1 MRFAI
6 ARPLLALAIL
16 LAFGVATAAAQQG
29 NVPAAAPPPA
39 PPVLKLTAVG
49 FSDGGPIAKKYSC
62 QGTSASPQL
71 QWSNVPKGT
80 ASFVVV
86 MHGTDNHPAKG
97 MVDEM
102 FWVLWNV
109 PADVTQLPEGLAA
122 TPQLP
127 DGSMQAKGGREVI
140 GYRAP
145 CPPPGSGPHHYI
157 FELYAV
163 DQKLDLTPQANR
175 ADVMKAIDGH
185 IIGASAFVGVFQ
197 Q

>member
-1 MRFAI
+1 VRAI
-6 ARPLLALAIL
+6 GRLSWIVAIL
-16 LAFGVATAAAQQG
+16 MAFGASMAAGQQG
-29 NVPAAAPPPA
+29 KFPAAAPPPA

-49 FSDGGPIAKKYSC
+49 FSDGGPITKQYTC
-62 QGTSASPQL
+62 QGASASPQL

-97 MVDEM
+97 MADEM

-109 PADVTQLPEGLAA
+109 PGDAMGVPEGVPA
-122 TPQLP
+122 TAQLP

-163 DQKLDLTPQANR
+163 DQKIDLTPQAAR

-185 IIGASAFVGVFQ
+185 ILGASAYVGVFQ

>member
-1 MRFAI
+1 MAV
-6 ARPLLALAIL
+6 AIL
-16 LAFGVATAAAQQG
+16 VAFGVAAADAQEG
-29 NVPAAAPPPA
+29 ARSAVPPPA

-49 FSDGGPIAKKYSC
+49 FSDGGPIAKQYTC
-62 QGTSASPQL
+62 QGAAISPQL
-71 QWSNVPKGT
+71 HWTNVPKGT
-80 ASFVVV
+80 VSFVVV

-97 MVDEM
+97 MADEM

-109 PADVTQLPEGLAA
+109 PADARQLPEGVPASA
-122 TPQLP
+122 QLP
-127 DGSMQAKGGREVI
+127 DGSMQAKGGRNVI

-163 DQKLDLTPQANR
+163 DQKLDLTPEATR

-185 IIGASAFVGVFQ
+185 ILGASAFVGVFGQ
-197 Q
+197 

>member
-1 MRFAI
+1 MRI
-6 ARPLLALAIL
+6 TLIRPALLLIVSI
-16 LAFGVATAAAQQG
+16 GTAAAQQG
-29 NVPAAAPPPA
+29 NAPAATPRPAAPI
-39 PPVLKLTAVG
+39 LRLTAPG
-49 FSDGGPIAKKYSC
+49 FSDGGPIAKQNTC
-62 QGTSASPQL
+62 QGASLSPEL
-71 QWSNVPKGT
+71 HWSNAPKGV
-80 ASFVVV
+80 ASFVVI

-97 MVDEM
+97 MADEM

-109 PADVTQLPEGLAA
+109 PGDAMGVPEGVPA
-122 TPQLP
+122 TAQLP
-127 DGSMQAKGGREVI
+127 DGTMQAKGGREVI

-163 DQKLDLTPQANR
+163 DQKIDLTPQAAR

-185 IIGASAFVGVFQ
+185 ILGASAYVGVFQ

>member
-1 MRFAI
+1 M
-6 ARPLLALAIL
+6 LAL
-16 LAFGVATAAAQQG
+16 LAFGVATAAAQQE
-29 NVPAAAPPPA
+29 NRSSAVPPPA

-49 FSDGGPIAKKYSC
+49 FSDGGPIAKKYTC
-62 QGTSASPQL
+62 QGASASPQL
-71 QWSNVPKGT
+71 QWSNVPKNT

-97 MVDEM
+97 MADEM

-109 PADVTQLPEGLAA
+109 PGNATQIPEAVPA
-122 TPQLP
+122 NAQLP
-127 DGSMQAKGGREVI
+127 DGSMQAKGGRNVV

-157 FELYAV
+157 FDLYAV
-163 DQKLDLTPQANR
+163 DQKIDLTPDATR

-185 IIGASAFVGVFQ
+185 IVGASAYVGVFEQ
-197 Q
+197 

>member
-1 MRFAI
+1 MR
-6 ARPLLALAIL
+6 LKLVMLALLVGASI
-16 LAFGVATAAAQQG
+16 GTAAAQQA
-29 NVPAAAPPPA
+29 NVPATAPPPA
-39 PPVLKLTAVG
+39 PPILKLTATG
-49 FSDGGPIAKKYSC
+49 FSDGGPIAKKSTC
-62 QGTSASPQL
+62 QGASTSPEL

-97 MVDEM
+97 MADEM

-109 PADVTQLPEGLAA
+109 PANVTQLPEGLPAS
-122 TPQLP
+122 PQLP
-127 DGSMQAKGGREVI
+127 DGSMQAKGGRNLI

-145 CPPPGSGPHHYI
+145 CPPAGSGPHHYV
-157 FELYAV
+157 FDLYAV
-163 DQKLDLTPQANR
+163 DQKLDLTPEANR

-185 IIGASAFVGVFQ
+185 ILGASVYVGVFQ